1 MENND
6 VAQNSSGIE
15 RFKIASPTVMIP
27 LTKPMKAAINIGK
40 MRPYLKRCLNLS
52 IISQSSLGMTENP
65 ASPVCSPSRIDRS

>member
-1 MENND
+1 
-6 VAQNSSGIE
+6 
-15 RFKIASPTVMIP
+15 MIP